1 LSASEVSATA
11 DCIYERAGELFVP
24 TKWAGGPWSPDT
36 QHGAPPAGLFAR
48 MAELAE
54 RESGLQLARLTI
66 DLCKPV
72 PRVPLRLATRW
83 VRRGRKLGL
92 VEGMLL
98 RGDEEIARAS
108 ALLLVPRAELAGS
121 SSEPALTPLPPERAQ
136 AIEFMPSAFARDVP
150 PGFHF
155 SIEARIGRD
164 ELGLAAWITT
174 PLTLVAGE
182 ITSPQVRFG
191 MLSDLT
197 FAIGGHL
204 FLRHAGQTPR
214 DTGTRFINADIT
226 IYRERAPEGE
236 WLGYRPALISNQAGV
251 GIAEVVQF
259 DRAGRI
265 GRSIQA
271 LVAMT

>member
-1 LSASEVSATA
+1 VNEF
-11 DCIYERAGELFVP
+11 IYERDGELFVP
-24 TKWAGGPWSPDT
+24 TKWAGGPWSEDA

-48 MAELAE
+48 MAEIAE

-72 PRVPLRLATRW
+72 PRVPLRLEQRW
-83 VRRGRKLGL
+83 LRRGRKLGL
-92 VEGMLL
+92 VEGVLL
-98 RGDEEIARAS
+98 RGEEEIARAS
-108 ALLLVPRAELAGS
+108 ALLLVPRPELAGS
-121 SSEPALTPLPPERAQ
+121 SSEPAIAPLPPERAQ
-136 AIEFMPSAFARDVP
+136 PIEFMPSAFASQIP

-155 SIEARIGRD
+155 SIQARIGRD

-182 ITSPQVRFG
+182 PTSPQVRFG

-204 FLRHAGQTPR
+204 FLRHAGEAPR
-214 DTGTRFINADIT
+214 DASTRFINADIT
-226 IYRERAPEGE
+226 IYRERTPEGE
-236 WLGYRPALISNQAGV
+236 WLGYRPSLISNRAGV

-265 GRSIQA
+265 GRSLQA
-271 LVAMT
+271 LVAQTP